1 VLFFLF
7 CYILLLINNYLYNS
21 KKRFVMIETKYNIL
35 GDNVSTFA
43 ENDLFY
49 GAENDFVLGASG
61 TTTGSTSGSSAG
73 SPCNLV
79 TVCDSYTVSSC
90 TFDCVTDG
98 ICSNNLAPCSA
109 LLNPPQNCPSV
120 FGTNELATEGKL
132 YKNFGVGTNS
142 SSLCTTKSRVIS
154 LGLTVNGTYS
164 DNQLVRGSD
173 VKLPAATS
181 VSVSLDIILDNTSVR
196 INGATYNIT
205 SQGGWLV
212 PNLYA
217 SLPKA
222 TTYLSTLG
230 NSNVFG
236 IQCLGSNYVHVTG
249 DGTGGW
255 GAFNSSNHS
264 LTNST
269 KTMGSLV
276 GTKTFG
282 TYSRTISAGNALEL
296 TFNLRL
302 KVNTTG
308 NQMDTAY
315 YVKGGTGETG
325 SIRATGFNI
334 NVTPYGVEFASTQ
347 QTNSTG
353 YIEKTSWSIS
363 NGVGTFK
370 GKLHITSLEF

>member
-1 VLFFLF
+1 
-7 CYILLLINNYLYNS
+7 
-21 KKRFVMIETKYNIL
+21 MIETKYNIL

-43 ENDLFY
+43 ENDLLY
-49 GAENDFVLGASG
+49 GTENDFVLGASG
-61 TTTGSTSGSSAG
+61 STSASTSGSSAG
-73 SPCNLV
+73 SPCHLD
-79 TVCDSYTVSSC
+79 TVCLSYAVSSC

-98 ICSNNLAPCSA
+98 ICSNNLAPCSE

-173 VKLPAATS
+173 VKLPGATS
-181 VSVSLDIILDNTSVR
+181 VSVLLDIILDNTSVR
-196 INGATYNIT
+196 INGATYNIP

-212 PNLYA
+212 PDIYSTSITNA
-217 SLPKA
+217 ER
-222 TTYLSTLG
+222 YLRDVG

-236 IQCLGSNYVHVTG
+236 IKTSSTYVRVESG
-249 DGTGGW
+249 GNNGW
-255 GAFNSSNHS
+255 GKFSSDHT
-264 LTNST
+264 LTRST
-269 KTMGSLV
+269 KTMGSLS
-276 GTKTFG
+276 GTKTYG
-282 TYSRTISAGNALEL
+282 SYSRTVNAGNTLPL
-296 TFNLRL
+296 TFNLKL
-302 KVNTTG
+302 KVVAG
-308 NQMDTAY
+308 QYSSVSDMLSAY
-315 YVKGGTGETG
+315 YVMGGTGTVG

-334 NVTPYGVEFASTQ
+334 NVTPYGVELASTQ